1 MKKRQYTA
9 EFKKEAAK
17 MLIIEGISV
26 KEVSE
31 QLGVSTKVLYVRR
44 QKYLDEMEAN
54 NPEGSVSPKALAAEN
69 AELRKQLAKS
79 QRMNMILKKTV
90 GYFSTED

>member
-1 MKKRQYTA
+1 MQKRHYTA

-17 MLIIEGISV
+17 MIIIEGISV

-31 QLGVSTKVLYVRR
+31 QLGVSTKVLYVWR

-54 NPEGSVSPKALAAEN
+54 NPEGSVSPKVLAAEN

-79 QRMNMILKKTV
+79 QRMNAILKKTV
-90 GYFSTED
+90 GYFSSED